1 MFPILLHLL
10 LVLQEGGELTMNQHR
25 QPCSCNSCQQTQWHQ
40 PAAQPVVCPPQY
52 RVRDSF
58 SPRMQPVIHPIVNVN
73 REHIVNVPQ
82 HFYTVTN
89 ENVMASGS
97 QQAFPMQ
104 QQQQWGQQQWGQ
116 QQWGQQHC
124 GQQCGQQRFFP
135 GQNR

>member
-1 MFPILLHLL
+1 MSSLLAVHLHLL
-10 LVLQEGGELTMNQHR
+10 IVVQEGGELTMNQHR
-25 QPCSCNSCQQTQWHQ
+25 QPCSCNSCHQTQWHQ

-89 ENVMASGS
+89 QNVMAPGS

-104 QQQQWGQQQWGQ
+104 GQFPQQSFGQPFGQQFGQQQFGQ
-116 QQWGQQHC
+116 QQ
-124 GQQCGQQRFFP
+124 FFP

>member
-1 MFPILLHLL
+1 M
-10 LVLQEGGELTMNQHR
+10 MNQHR
-25 QPCSCNSCQQTQWHQ
+25 QPCNSCQHRQPCNSCQQTQWHQ

-58 SPRMQPVIHPIVNVN
+58 LPRMQPVIHPIVNVN

-89 ENVMASGS
+89 QNVMAPGS

-104 QQQQWGQQQWGQ
+104 QGQFQPQPYGQQFGQQPFGQQQQ
-116 QQWGQQHC
+116 S
-124 GQQCGQQRFFP
+124 FP
-135 GQNR
+135 GLNR

>member
-1 MFPILLHLL
+1 
-10 LVLQEGGELTMNQHR
+10 MNQHQ
-25 QPCSCNSCQQTQWHQ
+25 QPCSCKPCQQKQWQQ

-58 SPRMQPVIHPIVNVN
+58 IPRMQPVIHPIVNVN

-89 ENVMASGS
+89 QNVMAPGS

-104 QQQQWGQQQWGQ
+104 QGMQQGMHGMQYGQFPQQPFGQQYGQQQ
-116 QQWGQQHC
+116 
-124 GQQCGQQRFFP
+124 FFP